1 MLKANDGR
9 TDGQPMDGQTTL
21 HKLTW
26 SKAPGELT
34 RAPPSGAL
42 YARGK

>member
-1 MLKANDGR
+1 
-9 TDGQPMDGQTTL
+9 MDNTPW

-34 RAPPSGAL
+34 MLHMKFEEIWPRVSEKSFKGVN
-42 YARGK
+42 GQKD